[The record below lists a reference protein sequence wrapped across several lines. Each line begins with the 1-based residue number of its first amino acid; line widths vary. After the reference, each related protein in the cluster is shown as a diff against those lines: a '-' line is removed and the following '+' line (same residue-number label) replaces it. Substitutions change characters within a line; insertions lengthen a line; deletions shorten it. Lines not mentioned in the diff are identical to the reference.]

1 MAALGK
7 YIFIAD
13 DFTGATDT
21 LATLARAGLVVR
33 LFLHAPNPD
42 EVVELDAFGIATEAR
57 ALGNDEIAELMTGI
71 GQQLVPHQPEF
82 IHYKICSTFD
92 SAPATGNFAL
102 TMRRLSCAVGI
113 PRQAIIGGQPSL
125 GRYCAF
131 GHLFARA
138 ADGAVYRIDRHPVMK
153 EHPVTPMKES
163 DLARHFI
170 SLGGEPPTLVDYV
183 ALKQPGD
190 EDQHSLIGVT
200 LFDAMDEQNVSR
212 VGDLLRANR
221 PILCAGPSSVAEAV
235 VGTGERRE
243 PQPMPTNGPVLA
255 FVGSRSSVSAE
266 QIRQARE
273 YEAFSLTPTQITADG
288 DLDDAIEAPSMALRA
303 GKNVLLYIDASAPV
317 GTPRELAQRSAALV
331 CEIVASTQVGALV
344 IAGGDTSSAISRA
357 LGPQCIAY
365 LGDIDRGVSLCR
377 AEFENKNDLPV
388 VLKGGQVGRPD
399 LFDHLAVNVFSLP
412 RGG

>member
-1 MAALGK
+1 MAALEK

-33 LFLHAPNPD
+33 LFLHVPSLD
-42 EVVELDAFGIATEAR
+42 EVVDLDAFGIATEAR

-82 IHYKICSTFD
+82 IHYKTCSTFD
-92 SAPATGNFAL
+92 SAPGTGNFAL
-102 TMRRLSCAVGI
+102 AMQHLSRAVGI
-113 PRQAIIGGQPSL
+113 RRQAIIGGQPSL

-138 ADGAVYRIDRHPVMK
+138 ADGPVYRIDRHPVMK
-153 EHPVTPMKES
+153 DHPVTPMTES
-163 DLARHFI
+163 DLARHFM

-190 EDQHSLIGVT
+190 EGQHSLSGVT
-200 LFDAMDEQNVSR
+200 LFDAIDQQNVSR
-212 VGDLLRANR
+212 VGDLLRTNS

-235 VGTGERRE
+235 AGTGEHRKSQSML
-243 PQPMPTNGPVLA
+243 PNGPVLA

-266 QIRQARE
+266 QVRQAQE
-273 YEAFSLTPTQITADG
+273 FEVFPLTPTQITADD
-288 DLDDAIEAPSMALRA
+288 DLDDIIKAPIMALQA
-303 GKNVLLYIDASAPV
+303 GKNVLLYIDASSST
-317 GTPRELAQRSAALV
+317 GTPRELAQKSAALIST
-331 CEIVASTQVGALV
+331 IVSNSRVGALI

-357 LGPQCIAY
+357 LQPHCIAY

-377 AEFENKNDLPV
+377 AEFENKKDLPI
-388 VLKGGQVGRPD
+388 VLKGGQVGRPQ
-399 LFDHLAVNVFSLP
+399 LFDHLALNIF
-412 RGG
+412 RKKTC